1 MSNYASSSISSSSAL
16 ASSSTTLPRPR
27 TFQPSSELKGKIEA
41 HVRADKYL
49 QQIGEVDTPG
59 DPRSRSRG
67 IDSERMK
74 DKDKAAGKRK
84 MREEEVEKERKR
96 LAGDNEGVDRERTT
110 QRMVCTF
117 CDALLPWKDT
127 GGRLGLM
134 DRCQPS
140 ERGQIQ

>member
-1 MSNYASSSISSSSAL
+1 
-16 ASSSTTLPRPR
+16 
-27 TFQPSSELKGKIEA
+27 
-41 HVRADKYL
+41 L

-67 IDSERMK
+67 IDSEKMK

-110 QRMVCTF
+110 QRMVCQY
-117 CDALLPWKDT
+117 CDAL
-127 GGRLGLM
+127 
-134 DRCQPS
+134 QPRKTR
-140 ERGQIQ
+140 EVDQD